1 MRLSGFLAAAVLLAV
16 PTAALAAPGLVT
28 TSVSMRAGPG
38 PGFPTVDLIPGG
50 ARVNIHGCIRGASWC
65 DVSWSDDRGWVAAE
79 YLEYYYRNRYVLLPD
94 YVDVI
99 DVPIVPF
106 ALDTYWT
113 TYYSHRPWF
122 HRLAYWNNY
131 WRSHARFATERG
143 VETRTGAIGR
153 DVRGPRD
160 RFVNARDRFVNERS
174 DRFARERSDRF
185 VNERPDRFAHENRTT
200 RGFDRNIRETRQ
212 PTAARERFEGH
223 RFSATP
229 AQRQFAQPN
238 VGRPGG
244 APMAAR
250 PQQSQP
256 LAAHAQMGGP
266 RPMAGGGGAPHI
278 NAAPRAGGPPAGGGG
293 PAGGPPGRHH

>member
-38 PGFPTVDLIPGG
+38 PGFPAVDRIPGG
-50 ARVNIHGCIRGASWC
+50 AHVNIHGCIRGASWC
-65 DVSWSDDRGWVAAE
+65 DVSWSDERGWVAAE

-99 DVPIVPF
+99 DIPIVPF

-131 WRSHARFATERG
+131 WRSHARFATQLPAGRSARG
-143 VETRTGAIGR
+143 VETRAAIARQPIGQR
-153 DVRGPRD
+153 GSADVRG
-160 RFVNARDRFVNERS
+160 AR
-174 DRFARERSDRF
+174 A
-185 VNERPDRFAHENRTT
+185 DRFAHENRTT
-200 RGFDRNIRETRQ
+200 RGFNQGIRETRQ
-212 PTAARERFEGH
+212 PIAGARARFEGN
-223 RFSATP
+223 RFSAAPT
-229 AQRQFAQPN
+229 QGRLAQPN

-244 APMAAR
+244 APVAAR
-250 PQQSQP
+250 PQPSP

-266 RPMAGGGGAPHI
+266 RPMAGPPGGGAPHI
-278 NAAPRAGGPPAGGGG
+278 NAAPRAGGPSVGGGA
-293 PAGGPPGRHH
+293 AGGPPGRHHQ